1 MKRGYGF
8 FAVGV
13 LITVVIAVA
22 VSQLASSQPDG
33 LEYVA
38 AQEGFAAAAED
49 HALADS
55 PLADYGGES
64 RTTLALAGLV
74 GVLVT
79 LGLGYA
85 IFSVVKAGK
94 KPSPR

>member
-8 FAVGV
+8 FAVGL

-38 AQEGFAAAAED
+38 SQEGFADAAED
-49 HALADS
+49 HALAES

-74 GVLVT
+74 GVLAT

-94 KPSPR
+94 KQSPQ

>member
-8 FAVGV
+8 FAVGLLV
-13 LITVVIAVA
+13 TVVIAVA

-38 AQEGFAAAAED
+38 SQEGFAEVAED
-49 HALADS
+49 HTLAES

-85 IFSVVKAGK
+85 IFSVIKAGQK
-94 KPSPR
+94 QSRQ